1 MSKKVFV
8 GNLPR
13 SVDAEVLKAMFGEFG
28 TVENVNVVTDRDT
41 GQGKG
46 YGFVQMS
53 TDQEA
58 AAATEALDGKEIEG
72 RNLKVAP
79 ANPPKVKPRFGGG
92 GGGGPRGRSGGPGG
106 GGGRRPGGFGGR
118 GGGDRR
124 FGGGNREGGGGGS
137 GGGGGYGRR

>member
-8 GNLPR
+8 GNLAR
-13 SVDAEVLKAMFGEFG
+13 NVDADMLKMWFSEFG
-28 TVENVNVVTDRDT
+28 TVEHVNVVMDRDT
-41 GQGKG
+41 GQSKG

-53 TDQEA
+53 SDQEA
-58 AAATEALDGKEIEG
+58 AAAMEALNNKEVDG

-92 GGGGPRGRSGGPGG
+92 GGGGGPRGRSGGG

-124 FGGGNREGGGGGS
+124 FGGGNREGGGGG
-137 GGGGGYGRR
+137 GYGRR